1 MKKVISFI
9 LIMSILFMIVLGV
22 SVQASTSGLTT
33 LKISVKYGQTEA
45 RTMLD
50 MINKFRTGND
60 AWYWNENNTQKV
72 SCQSNALAYDYNL
85 EKVAMQ
91 RAAEI
96 AVEYNHTRP
105 NGKNCFSA
113 YSGKYNVTPDGRISF
128 NGNTSNV
135 IIVESIGEN
144 IAAATGN
151 LGTAKS
157 IFTAWQEKDEL
168 YSGQGHRR
176 NMLNP
181 EFNAVGV
188 GHVYYNGAHYW
199 VQEFA
204 KVQGSS
210 SKVEANDKTVT
221 VSIEMLEQRIKG
233 TSIKPSTANIK
244 IGKNEKVSLPKV
256 TTCVNT
262 RGAWPS
268 SNCPVIESYTWKV
281 ENTAYAKISSGK
293 LVGVKSGKTNLVT
306 YVRGKKVSIPITVEY
321 APEKVT
327 GLKVSSQTTTSLKL
341 SWKKTSDSTGYKV
354 YQYDTKTK
362 KYKKIATTKGTSYT
376 VKKLKA
382 GTSYK
387 FKVVAYKTVKK
398 KEYVG
403 SYSSVLTTATKPATP
418 KISKLTTKSK
428 KATVQWKKISGASG
442 YEICMATSQKGKYTK
457 VSTIA
462 KGSTVKYTKKSLK
475 KNKKYYF
482 KVRAY
487 KTVNG
492 KKVYSSYSSVKMVK
506 VK

>member
-22 SVQASTSGLTT
+22 NVQASISGLTT
-33 LKISVKYGQTEA
+33 LNISVKYGQTEA

-50 MINKFRTGND
+50 MINKFRMGND
-60 AWYWNENNTQKV
+60 AWYWDEDNTQKI
-72 SCQSNALAYDYNL
+72 SCQSKALVYDYNL
-85 EKVAMQ
+85 EKIAMQ

-96 AVEYNHTRP
+96 AIEYNHTRP

-113 YSGKYNVTPDGRISF
+113 YSGKYNVTEDGKTIF
-128 NGNTSNV
+128 NGSASNV
-135 IIVESIGEN
+135 IILESIGEN
-144 IAAATGN
+144 IAAATGY
-151 LGTAKS
+151 LGTAQS
-157 IFTAWQEKDEL
+157 IFTAWKEDDQL

-204 KVQGSS
+204 KVQGGS
-210 SKVEANDKTVT
+210 SKVEANNKTVT
-221 VSIEMLEQRIKG
+221 VSIQMLEQRIKETIVRPST
-233 TSIKPSTANIK
+233 TSIKIAKKEK
-244 IGKNEKVSLPKV
+244 INLPKV
-256 TTCVNT
+256 TTYIVT

-268 SNCPVIESYTWKV
+268 SICPVLESYTWKV
-281 ENTAYAKISSGK
+281 ENTAYAKISDGK
-293 LVGVKSGKTNLVT
+293 LVGVKGGKTNLVT
-306 YVRGKKVSIPITVEY
+306 YVKGRKVAIPITVGY

-327 GLKVSSQTTTSLKL
+327 GLKASSQKTTSLKL
-341 SWKKTSDSTGYKV
+341 SWKKTSDTTGYKV
-354 YQYDTKTK
+354 YQYNTKTK

-403 SYSSVLTTATKPATP
+403 SYSSILTTATKPTTP

-428 KATVQWKKISGASG
+428 KANLQWKKISGASG
-442 YEICMATSQKGKYTK
+442 YEICMATSKKGKYTK
-457 VSTIA
+457 VGMVT

-482 KVRAY
+482 KIRAY